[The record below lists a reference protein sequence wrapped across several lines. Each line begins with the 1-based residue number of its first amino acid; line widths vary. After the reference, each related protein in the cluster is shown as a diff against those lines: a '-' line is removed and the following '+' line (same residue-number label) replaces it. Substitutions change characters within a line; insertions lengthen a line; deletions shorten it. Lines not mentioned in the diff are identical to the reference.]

1 LKHNRNSM
9 GKAGSLLEITRPVNS
24 VMVGIAII
32 VGAAITG
39 GAGILNDSLP
49 LLYAFITGW
58 ALTGASMAVN
68 DFYDKEIDAVNEPG
82 RPIPSGRVT
91 PREAASLTAVL
102 SLVGL
107 SASYLISLQAFVV
120 AGFSWVLMMMYSAWG
135 KRTGFPGNLMVSTC
149 IALPFIYGGVLT
161 GNLAVSL
168 YFSLMAFLC
177 NTGREVA
184 KGIVDVEGDRTAEV
198 KTVAVARGAGTASR
212 VAAAF
217 FVAAAAAS
225 VAPVYLGLVS
235 YLYAPFVAIT
245 DLGLVHSAVIL
256 VRDPS
261 RENSRLVKNRVL
273 YLMLVG
279 LVGFAAGSLL

>member
-39 GAGILNDSLP
+39 GASILNDTLQ

-91 PREAASLTAVL
+91 PREATSLTAVL

-198 KTVAVARGAGTASR
+198 KTVAVTRGAGAASR

-225 VAPVYLGLVS
+225 VAPIYLGLVS

-273 YLMLVG
+273 YLMLIG

>member
-1 LKHNRNSM
+1 M

-24 VMVGIAII
+24 VMLGLAII

-39 GAGILNDSLP
+39 GAGILGEPLP

-68 DFYDKEIDAVNEPG
+68 DYYDRDIDAVNEPG

-91 PREAASLTAVL
+91 PGEALSLTAVL
-102 SLVGL
+102 SIAGL
-107 SASYLISLQAFVV
+107 TTSYLVSPQAFAV
-120 AGFSWVLMMMYSAWG
+120 AGFSWVVMMMYSAWG

-149 IALPFIYGGVLT
+149 IALPFVYGGVLT
-161 GNLAVSL
+161 GNLTVSL
-168 YFSLMAFLC
+168 SFSLMAFLS

-184 KGIVDVEGDRTAEV
+184 KGIVDVEGDRSAGV
-198 KTVAVARGAGTASR
+198 RTVAVSRGAGTASR

-217 FVAAAAAS
+217 FVAAAASS
-225 VAPVYLGLVS
+225 VVPVYLGLVS
-235 YLYAPFVAIT
+235 LWYVPFVAAT
-245 DLGLVHSAVIL
+245 DLGLVHGAVSL
-256 VRDPS
+256 VRGPS
-261 RENSRLVKNRVL
+261 RENSRRVKNRVL

>member
-1 LKHNRNSM
+1 ML
-9 GKAGSLLEITRPVNS
+9 GL
-24 VMVGIAII
+24 AII

-39 GAGILNDSLP
+39 GAGILGEPLL

-68 DFYDKEIDAVNEPG
+68 DYYDRDIDAVNEPG

-91 PREAASLTAVL
+91 PGDALSLTAVL
-102 SLVGL
+102 SLAGL
-107 SASYLISLQAFVV
+107 TTSYLVSHQAFAV
-120 AGFSWVLMMMYSAWG
+120 AGFSWVVMMMYSAWG

-149 IALPFIYGGVLT
+149 IALPFVYGGILT
-161 GNLAVSL
+161 GNLTVSL
-168 YFSLMAFLC
+168 SFSLVAFLS

-184 KGIVDVEGDRTAEV
+184 KGIVDVEGDRSAGV
-198 KTVAVARGAGTASR
+198 RTVAVSRGAGTASR

-217 FVAAAAAS
+217 FVAAAASS
-225 VAPVYLGLVS
+225 VVPIYLGLVS
-235 YLYAPFVAIT
+235 LWYVPFVAAT
-245 DLGLVHSAVIL
+245 DLGLVHGAVSL

-261 RENSRLVKNRVL
+261 RENSRRVKNRVL

-279 LVGFAAGSLL
+279 LIGFAAGSLL